1 MKIFFK
7 CFFVLWLVVGL
18 IKLSLPWYLDFL
30 FILGIVFMLIS
41 IYSSLT
47 AKYVSPYTLDIFF
60 GRKGCGKSSTLQR
73 LAAKYN
79 KLGWKCYCD
88 EGNTMQPFVIPI
100 DAKHIYQYRF
110 PSNSV
115 VFIDEINLLWDNRKF
130 KDFPDGLQYFL
141 RMQRHKK
148 IKLIMFSQ
156 TYDCDLKIRN
166 LADRLYICNK
176 FARVFTFCKAYVK
189 CPVVLTSE
197 QTTTEARISDDF
209 KPLPFWCNTFT
220 FIPRWVKKYDSFR
233 DEDPYVIKDAP
244 IVQCVFDLVNQD

>member
-1 MKIFFK
+1 M
-7 CFFVLWLVVGL
+7 
-18 IKLSLPWYLDFL
+18 PWYFYFL
-30 FILGIVFMLIS
+30 FIALGFFAVIM
-41 IYSSLT
+41 IYNALT
-47 AKYVSPYTLDIFF
+47 ARYVSPYTLDIFF

-73 LAAKYN
+73 LAKKYH
-79 KLGWKCYCD
+79 KLGWHCFCD
-88 EGNTMQPFVIPI
+88 DGNTLQPFVIPI
-100 DAKHIYQYRF
+100 KAKSIYKYRF
-110 PSNSV
+110 PPNSII
-115 VFIDEINLLWDNRKF
+115 FIDEINLLWDNRKF

-189 CPVVLTSE
+189 KPVVLTSE

-209 KPLPFWCNTFT
+209 IPLPFWCNTFT
-220 FIPRWVKKYDSFR
+220 FIPRWIKSYDSFQ
-233 DEDPYVIKDAP
+233 DDDPYIEVDAP
-244 IVQCVFDLVNQD
+244 SLSLSCIGEKETND

>member
-1 MKIFFK
+1 MPWYFTLLFI
-7 CFFVLWLVVGL
+7 VAGIVGL
-18 IKLSLPWYLDFL
+18 I
-30 FILGIVFMLIS
+30 ML
-41 IYSSLT
+41 YAALT
-47 AKYVSPYTLDIFF
+47 AKFVSPYTLDIYF

-73 LAAKYN
+73 LAAKHRKY
-79 KLGWKCYCD
+79 GWNCYCD
-88 EGNTMQPFVIPI
+88 DGNTLQPFVIPI

-110 PSNSV
+110 PPNSV

-233 DEDPYVIKDAP
+233 DEDPYVKKDAP
-244 IVQCVFDLVNQD
+244 VFLDQVEEVEEGVTA